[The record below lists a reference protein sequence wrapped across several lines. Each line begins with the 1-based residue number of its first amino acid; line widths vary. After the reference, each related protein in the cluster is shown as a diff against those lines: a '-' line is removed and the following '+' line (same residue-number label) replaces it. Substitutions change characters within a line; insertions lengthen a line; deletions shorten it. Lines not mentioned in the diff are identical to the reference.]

1 MGMCRSKLFIVLS
14 LIVCNFGSCR
24 AGIQSILVHHGHDPF
39 LERGK
44 SEWGNIIIA
53 DNTELHPDC
62 AQIHCEVREGL
73 EAEDGEVTLTEPPLV
88 HFRTRHCAHQESFL
102 TCPKLGPA
110 ARRICRY
117 YSQCFALKCMSNIDD
132 FRKNSRKCSTNLLQI
147 WTCGGKIEEDS
158 HLSVLESRGGEMWR
172 QVEACLPWSC
182 LLWKDK
188 QRRSTELWNLWV
200 VLF

>member
-1 MGMCRSKLFIVLS
+1 MDPAELAFNQYWFIMGMIPSW
-14 LIVCNFGSCR
+14 
-24 AGIQSILVHHGHDPF
+24 
-39 LERGK
+39 RGEK
-44 SEWGNIIIA
+44 VSEETLLLA

-117 YSQCFALKCMSNIDD
+117 YSQCFVLKCMSNVDD
-132 FRKNSRKCSTNLLQI
+132 FRKNSRKCRTNLLQI
-147 WTCGGKIEEDS
+147 
-158 HLSVLESRGGEMWR
+158 
-172 QVEACLPWSC
+172 
-182 LLWKDK
+182 
-188 QRRSTELWNLWV
+188 
-200 VLF
+200 

>member
-1 MGMCRSKLFIVLS
+1 MNKDKVAYVFKWAESESRHHIRTKKKKEHNVIIFVL
-14 LIVCNFGSCR
+14 L
-24 AGIQSILVHHGHDPF
+24 
-39 LERGK
+39 
-44 SEWGNIIIA
+44 
-53 DNTELHPDC
+53 
-62 AQIHCEVREGL
+62 
-73 EAEDGEVTLTEPPLV
+73 EDGEVTLTEPPLV